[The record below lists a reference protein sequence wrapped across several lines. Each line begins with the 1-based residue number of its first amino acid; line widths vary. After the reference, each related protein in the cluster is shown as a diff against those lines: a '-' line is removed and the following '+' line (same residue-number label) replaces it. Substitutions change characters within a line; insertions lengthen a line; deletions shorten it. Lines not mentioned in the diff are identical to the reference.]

1 MSLNIYKFYLL
12 FCTIHLF
19 YMLPLIVND
28 GNEQMNINMQSVT
41 TEQIENVKRLILDEC
56 GFLVDEVKLYIK

>member
-1 MSLNIYKFYLL
+1 
-12 FCTIHLF
+12 
-19 YMLPLIVND
+19 MLPLIVND